1 MSALLIISVI
11 AGYFGVLILISQ
23 LTKGKADSKAFYL
36 GDKKSPWF
44 LVAFGMIG
52 ASLSG
57 VTFISVPGEVGF
69 RGFAYFQAVLGYIIG
84 YLVIAFVLLPIYYKM
99 QLTSIYTY
107 LKTRFGEVT
116 YKTGAGYFL
125 ISRVIG
131 ASFRLFLVAIVFEY
145 IFKDLLGY
153 NVPFSVIVLVTI
165 ILIWV
170 YTFRGGIKT
179 IVWTDSLQTFF
190 MLFSIGLTFFLMA
203 KGMNW
208 SIGDVFTNVVNS
220 VNLDSNSI
228 YYSNATDTNLS
239 KIFVWDSKSWLFF
252 PKHFFG
258 GAFIAIAMTGL
269 DQDMMQKNLSCKT
282 LKDSQKNMMWFTGIL
297 VLVNLVV
304 LFLGALFVFYAEHI
318 GLALPTE
325 IADADLIFAQLAL
338 NGNLSVLV
346 GITFLIG
353 LIAAAYSSADSALT
367 ALTTS
372 FCIDILGF
380 KEDDDSANTKRN
392 RMLVHIGFSI
402 LLFIV
407 IILFKGLKNDTLITQ
422 LFIIA
427 TFTYGPLVGL
437 YAFGIF
443 SKRKLNDLLTPI
455 ICIAVPIICYF
466 LKYHTSELFNGYQFG
481 YELLIINGAL
491 TFLGL
496 LLISTPS
503 IKET

>member
-1 MSALLIISVI
+1 MSAMLIISVI
-11 AGYFGVLILISQ
+11 AGYFGVLIFISQ
-23 LTKGKADSKAFYL
+23 ITKGKADSKAFYL

-57 VTFISVPGEVGF
+57 VTFISVPGEVAF
-69 RGFAYFQAVLGYIIG
+69 RGFAYFQAVLGYILG
-84 YLVIAFVLLPIYYKM
+84 YMVIAFVLLPIYYKM

-107 LKTRFGEVT
+107 LQERFGEVS
-116 YKTGAGYFL
+116 YKTGAVYFL
-125 ISRVIG
+125 ISRIIG

-145 IFKDLLGY
+145 IFNNLLGY
-153 NVPFSVIVLVTI
+153 QIPFWSIVLITI
-165 ILIWV
+165 LLIWV

-190 MLFSIGLTFFLMA
+190 MLLSIGLTIFFMA
-203 KGMNW
+203 KGLNW
-208 SIGDVFTNVVNS
+208 SLGDVVTNI
-220 VNLDSNSI
+220 SNSDHAKLI
-228 YYSNATDTNLS
+228 VSDA
-239 KIFVWDSKSWLFF
+239 KSWMFF

-282 LKDSQKNMMWFTGIL
+282 LPDAQKNMMWFTGIL
-297 VLVNLVV
+297 VIVNLAV
-304 LFLGALFVFYAEHI
+304 LFLGALFVFYAEKI
-318 GLALPTE
+318 GFQLPTE
-325 IADADLIFAQLAL
+325 VKDADLIFPQLAFQS
-338 NGNLSVLV
+338 NISIAV

-380 KEDDDSANTKRN
+380 KPDDDSQKDRTN
-392 RMLVHIGFSI
+392 RRWVHVGFSI
-402 LLFIV
+402 LLLFV
-407 IILFKGLKNDTLITQ
+407 IIIFKQVKNDSLITQ

-443 SKRKLNDLLTPI
+443 SKRRLYDVLTPI
-455 ICIAVPIICYF
+455 VCVAVPVICYF
-466 LKYHTSELFNGYQFG
+466 LKYHTKELFNGYQFG
-481 YELLIINGAL
+481 YELLIVNGAL

-496 LLISTPS
+496 FLISTPPP
-503 IKET
+503 KEI